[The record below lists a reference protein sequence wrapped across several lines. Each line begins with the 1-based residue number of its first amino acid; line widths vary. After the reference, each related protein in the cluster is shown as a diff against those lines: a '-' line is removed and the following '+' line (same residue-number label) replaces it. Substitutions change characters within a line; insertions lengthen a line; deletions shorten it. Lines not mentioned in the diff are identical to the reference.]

1 MSYENKH
8 NIDFVFCIDCS
19 ASMSG
24 IFDCVKT
31 TMFRLIDESE
41 ARLKQK
47 GRVIDKLRV
56 RIVAFRDYL
65 TSQKDRCPPMLAS
78 PFVSLPEEEDKLVR
92 LVGALEC
99 AGGSSDGRD
108 GLEALGFAMCSD
120 WNLDGFRRHIITLFT
135 NAAPNELGHGKASA
149 AYPKGMARDMDELT
163 AWWENGLRDGGK
175 MSEVSRRLLLFAPDE
190 GGWNYISENW
200 TKVIHYS
207 TPLNLQEPCSMDFA
221 WIVESFFNNL

>member
-8 NIDFVFCIDCS
+8 SIDFVFCIDCS

-65 TSQKDRCPPMLAS
+65 SAQKDRCPPVLAS

-92 LVGALEC
+92 LIGALEC

-120 WNLDGFRRHIITLFT
+120 WNQSKRYRHRIIVLFT

-149 AYPKGMARDMDELT
+149 AYPKGMAQDMDELT
-163 AWWENGLRDGGK
+163 AWWDSDRGRIL
-175 MSEVSRRLLLFAPDE
+175 VLFAPHE
-190 GGWNYISENW
+190 GEWKHISDNWNDI
-200 TKVIHYS
+200 VHYY
-207 TPLNLQEPCSMDFA
+207 TPLESEGPSPMDMQN
-221 WIVESFFNNL
+221 IIECCFFEI

>member
-8 NIDFVFCIDCS
+8 SIDFVFCIDCS

-65 TSQKDRCPPMLAS
+65 SAQKDRCPPMLAS
-78 PFVSLPEEEDKLVR
+78 PFVSLP
-92 LVGALEC
+92 
-99 AGGSSDGRD
+99 
-108 GLEALGFAMCSD
+108 
-120 WNLDGFRRHIITLFT
+120 
-135 NAAPNELGHGKASA
+135 
-149 AYPKGMARDMDELT
+149 
-163 AWWENGLRDGGK
+163 
-175 MSEVSRRLLLFAPDE
+175 
-190 GGWNYISENW
+190 
-200 TKVIHYS
+200 
-207 TPLNLQEPCSMDFA
+207 
-221 WIVESFFNNL
+221 